1 MDTGSVLAEAAV
13 PPPLRHTRLLVE
25 GLGVANTYACIMDTG
40 SALVE
45 VEAKIDNSLVVKESA
60 THDPVAGHEACE
72 VRTNMSDSTSVIEI
86 GEVGPTADSRSLESK
101 IRTVS

>member
-1 MDTGSVLAEAAV
+1 MLVLDVKRSERDCGGCGRRDARRARVGV
-13 PPPLRHTRLLVE
+13 P
-25 GLGVANTYACIMDTG
+25 A
-40 SALVE
+40 ALVE